1 MSIIIESTRIK
12 TRSGP
17 KRILNHLLDKHE
29 DNESITLIHGN
40 RGDLADAF
48 SKAKDR
54 RKPSKF
60 AIRHWIIS
68 STEDMTEEQI
78 HETVKSLSEEFG
90 FDIDDSFLVKHE
102 KERQGNVASRFHYHL
117 CVPEILNNNRV
128 MSDKNNYARHE
139 KICRTL
145 ETDFGFTH
153 IVGKHNKAVQFAVED
168 LRPDVSAVAEEL
180 AKKPLPKAQYTSK
193 AKAEAERKGVDIKT
207 LTRLAKNSVSENKA
221 PAHIIQ
227 QINGLGL
234 HIQNG
239 DRRRKD
245 GRYVPVIATD
255 GGFVLGSV
263 SGVLKL
269 DKSEIDQFLD
279 YQENKDKQRD
289 NPQKSA
295 NLIDM
300 LELSDMVKP
309 AVGQSKN
316 MSWTEYL
323 DSLEKP
329 LLETINQ
336 EHPTL
341 GKRDMEDFKT
351 VLNKNFKNIM
361 ENISK
366 KKQDINNKRDILKQ
380 LQQQKQP
387 WLPSSRN
394 KKEQEEKKQ
403 QEEIAKI
410 AEKIALM
417 CQYLVECMLHK
428 LGLISTAPNP
438 YNTLTQEEKRV
449 LHINYERS
457 ELAKLFAEKSNMQ
470 EGVKAMAYKKTVA
483 DFQELQNFKER
494 EEVQECRK
502 KLIQIRNLRNPDEL
516 DIDEIAKKE
525 LKKAM
530 ENNDFQGARSAV
542 SNSEKR
548 EIEQY
553 KKDLEQSQEQE
564 PVQKKPVQ
572 RRGTSLSM

>member
-29 DNESITLIHGN
+29 DNESITLLKGN

-54 RKPSKF
+54 TKPSKY
-60 AIRHWIIS
+60 ALRHWVIS
-68 STEDMTEEQI
+68 STETMNEEQI
-78 HETVKSLSEEFG
+78 QETVKALSQEFG

-168 LRPDVSAVAEEL
+168 LRPDVSAIAEKL
-180 AKKPLPKAQYTSK
+180 AEAPLPKAQYTSK
-193 AKAEAERKGVDIKT
+193 AKAEAERKGIDIKNI
-207 LTRLAKNSVSENKA
+207 TRLAKNSIQENKS
-221 PAHIIQ
+221 PGNIIS
-227 QINGLGL
+227 QIHSLGL
-234 HIQNG
+234 SIQNG
-239 DRRRKD
+239 DRKRKD
-245 GRYVPVIATD
+245 GRYVPVIAT
-255 GGFVLGSV
+255 GTGFVLGSV

-269 DKSEIDQFLD
+269 DKSEIEQFLD

-289 NPQKSA
+289 KPQKTA
-295 NLIDM
+295 NLLDI
-300 LELSDMVKP
+300 LNIPE
-309 AVGQSKN
+309 VGQKVQTSPK

-403 QEEIAKI
+403 QEEIAKM

-417 CQYLVECMLHK
+417 CQYLVEAMLHK
-428 LGLISTAPNP
+428 MGLISNPPNP

-449 LHINYERS
+449 LLINYEKS

-470 EGVKAMAYKKTVA
+470 EGIKAIAYKKTVA
-483 DFQELQNFKER
+483 DFDALKKFEER

-502 KLIQIRNLRNPDEL
+502 KLTQIRNLRNPEEL
-516 DIDEIAKKE
+516 DIDDIAKKE

-553 KKDLEQSQEQE
+553 KRDLEQSQEQE

>member
-29 DNESITLIHGN
+29 DNESITLLQGN

-54 RKPSKF
+54 TKVSKY
-60 AIRHWIIS
+60 ALRHWVIS
-68 STEDMTEEQI
+68 STEDMTPEQI
-78 HETVKSLSEEFG
+78 HETVKSLSKEFG

-102 KERQGNVASRFHYHL
+102 KERAGNVASRFHYHL
-117 CVPEILNNNRV
+117 CVPEVLNNNRV

-153 IVGKHNKAVQFAVED
+153 IIGRHNQAVKFATED

-245 GRYVPVIATD
+245 GRYVPVLATN

-300 LELSDMVKP
+300 LDIPKIQPM
-309 AVGQSKN
+309 VGQSSN
-316 MSWTEYL
+316 SMTWSQYL
-323 DSLEKP
+323 DELEKP
-329 LLETINQ
+329 LLETINK

-351 VLNKNFKNIM
+351 VLNKNFKGLM
-361 ENISK
+361 DQISK
-366 KKQDINNKRDILKQ
+366 KKDDINNKKEILKN

-387 WLPSSRN
+387 WLPSSKS
-394 KKEQEEKKQ
+394 KKEQEEKRQ
-403 QEEIAKI
+403 QKEIEEM
-410 AEKIALM
+410 AEKLALM

-428 LGLISTAPNP
+428 LGLTSHKPNI

-449 LHINYERS
+449 LRINYERS

-470 EGVKAMAYKKTVA
+470 EGIKAIAYKKTVS
-483 DFQELQNFKER
+483 DFEKLKKFEER
-494 EEVQECRK
+494 DEVQECRK
-502 KLIQIRNLRNPDEL
+502 KLTQIRNLRNPEEL
-516 DIDEIAKKE
+516 DLDEIGKSE
-525 LKKAM
+525 LKNAM
-530 ENNDFQGARSAV
+530 NSLDFDSARSAV
-542 SNSEKR
+542 LASNQR
-548 EIEQY
+548 EIDQY
-553 KKDLEQSQEQE
+553 KKDQEQHQEQE
-564 PVQKKPVQ
+564 ITRKPTP
-572 RRGTSLSM
+572 RKGTSLSM

>member
-1 MSIIIESTRIK
+1 
-12 TRSGP
+12 
-17 KRILNHLLDKHE
+17 
-29 DNESITLIHGN
+29 
-40 RGDLADAF
+40 
-48 SKAKDR
+48 
-54 RKPSKF
+54 
-60 AIRHWIIS
+60 
-68 STEDMTEEQI
+68 MTKEQI
-78 HETVKSLSEEFG
+78 HETVKSLSKEFG

-117 CVPEILNNNRV
+117 CVPEVLNNNRV

-153 IVGKHNKAVQFAVED
+153 IVGRHNQAVKYAVED

-180 AKKPLPKAQYTSK
+180 AKAPLPKAQYTSK
-193 AKAEAERKGVDIKT
+193 AKQEAERKGVDIKT

-227 QINGLGL
+227 QINDLGL

-239 DRRRKD
+239 DRKRKD
-245 GRYVPVIATD
+245 GRYVPVIATN

-289 NPQKSA
+289 NPQKTA

-329 LLETINQ
+329 LLEVINQ

-351 VLNKNFKNIM
+351 ALNKNFKNIM
-361 ENISK
+361 SNIQK
-366 KKQDINNKRDILKQ
+366 KKEDINNKKEILKN

-387 WLPSSRN
+387 WLPSSKS
-394 KKEQEEKKQ
+394 KKEQEEKRQ
-403 QEEIAKI
+403 QKEIEEM

-417 CQYLVECMLHK
+417 CQYLVEAMLHK
-428 LGLISTAPNP
+428 MGLISNPPNP

-449 LHINYERS
+449 LLINYEKS

-483 DFQELQNFKER
+483 DFDALKKFEER
-494 EEVQECRK
+494 DEVQECRK
-502 KLIQIRNLRNPDEL
+502 KLTQIRNLRNPDEL
-516 DIDEIAKKE
+516 DLDEIGKSE

-530 ENNDFQGARSAV
+530 NSLDFDSARRAV
-542 SNSEKR
+542 LASNQR
-548 EIEQY
+548 EIDQY
-553 KKDLEQSQEQE
+553 KKDQEQHQEQE
-564 PVQKKPVQ
+564 ITRKPTP
-572 RRGTSLSM
+572 RKGTSLSM

>member
-1 MSIIIESTRIK
+1 M
-12 TRSGP
+12 
-17 KRILNHLLDKHE
+17 
-29 DNESITLIHGN
+29 GN

-54 RKPSKF
+54 TKVSKY
-60 AIRHWIIS
+60 ALRHWIIS
-68 STEDMTEEQI
+68 STETMTKEQI
-78 HETVKSLSEEFG
+78 HETVKSLSKEFG

-117 CVPEILNNNRV
+117 CVPEVLNNNRV

-153 IVGKHNKAVQFAVED
+153 IVGRHNQAVKYAVED

-180 AKKPLPKAQYTSK
+180 AKAPLPKAQYTSK
-193 AKAEAERKGVDIKT
+193 AKQEAERKGVDIKT

-227 QINGLGL
+227 QINDLGL

-239 DRRRKD
+239 DRKRKD
-245 GRYVPVIATD
+245 GRYVPVIATN

-289 NPQKSA
+289 NPQKTA

-329 LLETINQ
+329 LLEVINQ

-351 VLNKNFKNIM
+351 ALNKNFKNIM
-361 ENISK
+361 SNIQK
-366 KKQDINNKRDILKQ
+366 KKEDINNKKEILKN

-387 WLPSSRN
+387 WLPSSKS
-394 KKEQEEKKQ
+394 KKEQEEKRQ
-403 QEEIAKI
+403 QKEIEEM

-417 CQYLVECMLHK
+417 CQYLVEAMLHK
-428 LGLISTAPNP
+428 MGLISNPPNP

-449 LHINYERS
+449 LLINYEKS

-483 DFQELQNFKER
+483 DFDALKKFEER
-494 EEVQECRK
+494 DEVQECRK
-502 KLIQIRNLRNPDEL
+502 KLTQIRNLRNPDEL
-516 DIDEIAKKE
+516 DLDEIGKSE

-530 ENNDFQGARSAV
+530 NSLDFDSARRAV
-542 SNSEKR
+542 LASNQR
-548 EIEQY
+548 EIDQY
-553 KKDLEQSQEQE
+553 KKDQEQHQEQE
-564 PVQKKPVQ
+564 ITRKPTP
-572 RRGTSLSM
+572 RKGTSLSM